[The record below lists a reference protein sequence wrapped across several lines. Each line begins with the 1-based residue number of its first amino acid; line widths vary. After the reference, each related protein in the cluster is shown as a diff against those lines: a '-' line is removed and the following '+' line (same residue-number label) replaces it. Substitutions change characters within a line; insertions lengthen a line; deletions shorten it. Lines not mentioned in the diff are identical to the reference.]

1 MTAAIARRVAP
12 LILAASIMVALATVV
27 KGYSSTGDGFAAGVI
42 VALGT
47 LVHFVA
53 LGREFSVHA
62 LPAVTRAP
70 ALSAIGLVVTLGVA
84 FVPVA
89 LGEPPLTH
97 WPPPGAEVAKLGS
110 VELATA
116 FLFDLGVFA
125 LVSGTVLS
133 ALGLVASLGRG
144 ARGSGTPR
152 ASRRAGA

>member
-1 MTAAIARRVAP
+1 MTAAVARRLAP

-47 LVHFVA
+47 LVHYVA
-53 LGREFSVHA
+53 LGREFSLHA
-62 LPAVTRAP
+62 LPAVTRSP
-70 ALSAIGLVVTLGVA
+70 ALASIGLVVTLGVA
-84 FVPVA
+84 FVPVV
-89 LGEPPLTH
+89 LGQPPLTH
-97 WPPPGAEVAKLGS
+97 WPPPGAEVAKVGS

-133 ALGLVASLGRG
+133 AVGLVASLGRG
-144 ARGSGTPR
+144 ARVSGTPR
-152 ASRRAGA
+152 ASRRAGP